1 MKFILSRKG
10 FDSESG
16 GHPSPI
22 LPNNRM
28 VSLPIPS
35 NDSIFYSELQL
46 GYKQYQTYYDLMKEL
61 VPEMRSGGKKI
72 KINETTRCHLDPDLN
87 KDVLKRYEGWMPM
100 FGQIGAAETHLENM
114 DVKED
119 DIFLFFGTFR
129 KTQSVDQKIVFDQND
144 PDKHIIFGYMQI
156 GKILKCDLEVNIQK
170 WMNYHP
176 HCDIVRRGKTN
187 NRIYLARKSLTWSK
201 KLPGAGIFNYHKSLV
216 LTKKGC
222 PKSVWCLDPALF
234 KSVDISYH
242 SEKSWKRGCF
252 QSVGRGQEFVIEENR
267 DVERYFKNLIE
278 RNLLL
283 HLRKAIS
290 LNAK

>member
-61 VPEMRSGGKKI
+61 AAEMRSGGKKI
-72 KINETTRCHLDPDLN
+72 KINETTRCHLDPDLC
-87 KDVLKRYEGWMPM
+87 KDVLKRPEGWKPM
-100 FGQIGAAETHLENM
+100 FGQIDAAETHLENM
-114 DVKED
+114 GVKED
-119 DIFLFFGTFR
+119 DVFLFFGTFR
-129 KTQSVDQKIVFDQND
+129 KTLFVNKKIVFDRND
-144 PDKHIIFGYMQI
+144 PSKHIIFGYMQI
-156 GKILKCDLEVNIQK
+156 GRLLKCNLEADVEK
-170 WMNYHP
+170 WIDYHP
-176 HCDIVRRGKTN
+176 HCDTARREITN
-187 NRIYLARKSLTWSK
+187 NTIYIARKSLSWSR
-201 KLPGAGIFNYHKSLV
+201 KLPGAGTFNYHKRLV
-216 LTKKGC
+216 LTKEGC

-234 KSVDISYH
+234 KSVAISYH
-242 SEKSWKRGCF
+242 SEKSWKRGSF
-252 QSVGRGQEFVIEENR
+252 HSVGRGQEFVIEENK

-278 RNLLL
+278 RNSFL
-283 HLRKAIS
+283 
-290 LNAK
+290 